1 MGDLDF
7 LKGKTSQFEGWT
19 LDIFKLVIGLGE
31 KEFSLGEIYAFEPFL
46 KEKYPLNNNIKAQI
60 RKQLQILGKKDILGF
75 YQGGQRGRYSV
86 ICRP

>member
-19 LDIFKLVIGLGE
+19 LDIFKIVIGLGE

-46 KEKYPLNNNIKAQI
+46 FFK
-60 RKQLQILGKKDILGF
+60 
-75 YQGGQRGRYSV
+75 
-86 ICRP
+86 